1 MGFKLSVLVAVN
13 GIANKL
19 IENESDFPVVVF
31 QSENS
36 RCLNLCKKRLLWSD
50 HKYALRFITLHDSH
64 FEESF
69 KHLSLWIE
77 SQV

>member
-1 MGFKLSVLVAVN
+1 MGFKVSVLVAVN

-19 IENESDFPVVVF
+19 IENEFF
-31 QSENS
+31 QSENT

-50 HKYALRFITLHDSH
+50 HKYALRFTTLHDSH
-64 FEESF
+64 LEEWF
-69 KHLSLWIE
+69 KHLSLRIE